1 MMNDNDS
8 QNIKKE
14 KLPPVWK
21 RSKLIEVSII
31 KGRIGWKGLTKSEFS
46 NDGVLIVNGPD
57 IKDGKVLWDKCLRI
71 PRWRYEESAD
81 ISVRKGDILVTK
93 DGTIGKTAFID
104 DLSESASIASG
115 IFLIR
120 TKNEEI
126 LNGKFL
132 YQYFNSENFKDLV
145 ESVIEGSVIPHL
157 YQRDLEQLTI
167 PLPPLDEQKA
177 IAEILSDLDA
187 KIEINQ
193 KMNKTLEAIAQAIFK
208 HWFIDFEFPSEEGN
222 PYKSSGGEMVDSELG
237 EIPKGWDVT
246 TVGKCV
252 DISGGAT
259 PRTSDLHYWIGGTKY
274 WATPKDMSDLS
285 SPILINTE
293 RKITVEGLISIGG
306 RLFPKGSLLLS
317 SRAPIGYLALTDIET
332 SVNQGIIAILPNGK
346 LGPFYMYGWCKAN
359 VNIIKDNANGSTFAE
374 ISKSSFRSI
383 KIILPTKRVLQL
395 YDESFSK
402 VYTKLTNNTKQS
414 VVLSNIRDTLLSRL
428 MSGKIRVPLE
438 D

>member
-1 MMNDNDS
+1 MINDNDS

-14 KLPPVWK
+14 KLPPIWK

-31 KGRIGWKGLTKSEFS
+31 KGRIGWKGLTRSEFS

-71 PRWRYEESAD
+71 PRWRHEESAD

-104 DLSESASIASG
+104 DLPESASIASG

-132 YQYFNSENFKDLV
+132 YQYFNSENFKELV

-167 PLPPLDEQKA
+167 PLPPLNEQKA
-177 IAEILSDLDA
+177 IVKILSNLDS
-187 KIEINQ
+187 KIELTQ

-208 HWFIDFEFPSEEGN
+208 HWFIDFEFPNEEGR

-237 EIPKGWDVT
+237 EIPSKW
-246 TVGKCV
+246 
-252 DISGGAT
+252 
-259 PRTSDLHYWIGGTKY
+259 
-274 WATPKDMSDLS
+274 
-285 SPILINTE
+285 
-293 RKITVEGLISIGG
+293 KIG
-306 RLFPKGSLLLS
+306 RLIDLTLNFDSKRVPLS
-317 SRAPIGYLALTDIET
+317 SREREVRTGTYPYYGAASLLDFVDSYIFDGIYLLVGEDGTVIDEHGHPILQYVFGRFWVNNHAHVIQGKYPFSTEYVYLLLKQLNVKHIVTGAVQAKINQANLNSITVVMPPADLVNVFNRLIEG
-332 SVNQGIIAILPNGK
+332 V
-346 LGPFYMYGWCKAN
+346 
-359 VNIIKDNANGSTFAE
+359 
-374 ISKSSFRSI
+374 
-383 KIILPTKRVLQL
+383 
-395 YDESFSK
+395 FSK
-402 VYTKLTNNTKQS
+402 LRLNKNEMDSLTELREILLPKL
-414 VVLSNIRDTLLSRL
+414 I
-428 MSGKIRVPLE
+428 SGKIRVPLE
-438 D
+438 E

>member
-1 MMNDNDS
+1 MINDNDS

-14 KLPPVWK
+14 KLPPIWK

-31 KGRIGWKGLTKSEFS
+31 KGRIGWKGLTRSEFS
-46 NDGVLIVNGPD
+46 NDGVIIVNGPD

-71 PRWRYEESAD
+71 PRWRHEESAD

-104 DLSESASIASG
+104 DLPESASIASG

-132 YQYFNSENFKDLV
+132 YQYFNSENFKELV

-167 PLPPLDEQKA
+167 PLPPLNEQKA
-177 IAEILSDLDA
+177 IVKILSNLDS
-187 KIEINQ
+187 KIELNQ
-193 KMNKTLEAIAQAIFK
+193 KMNRTLESIAQAIFK
-208 HWFIDFEFPSEEGN
+208 HWFIDFEFPNEEGN

-237 EIPKGWDVT
+237 KIPMGWDIT

-252 DISGGAT
+252 NISGGTT
-259 PRTSDLHYWIGGTKY
+259 PRTSELHYWMNGTEL
-274 WATPKDMSDLS
+274 WATPKDLSNLS

-293 RKITVEGLISIGG
+293 RKITVDGLTSIGN
-306 RLFPKGSLLLS
+306 RLFPRGSLLLS
-317 SRAPIGYLALTDIET
+317 SRAPIGYLALTDVET

-346 LGPFYMYGWCKAN
+346 LSTFYMYGWCKAN
-359 VNIIKDNANGSTFAE
+359 MNLIKDNANGSTFAE
-374 ISKSSFRSI
+374 ISKGSFRSI
-383 KIILPTKRVLQL
+383 KIILPDKKLLRL
-395 YDESFSK
+395 YDEIFSK
-402 VYTKLTNNTKQS
+402 SYTKMTNSTKQS
-414 VVLSNIRDTLLSRL
+414 LALFNIRDTLLPRL
-428 MSGKIRVPLE
+428 ISGKIRVPLE
-438 D
+438 E

>member
-1 MMNDNDS
+1 MINDNDS

-14 KLPPVWK
+14 KLPPIWK

-31 KGRIGWKGLTKSEFS
+31 KGRIGWKGLTRSEFS

-71 PRWRYEESAD
+71 PRWRHEESAD

-104 DLSESASIASG
+104 DLPESASIASG

-132 YQYFNSENFKDLV
+132 YQYFNSENFKELV

-167 PLPPLDEQKA
+167 PLPPLNEQKA
-177 IAEILSDLDA
+177 IVKILSNLDS
-187 KIEINQ
+187 KIELNQ

-208 HWFIDFEFPSEEGN
+208 HWFIDFEFPNEEGR

-237 EIPKGWDVT
+237 EIPSKW
-246 TVGKCV
+246 
-252 DISGGAT
+252 
-259 PRTSDLHYWIGGTKY
+259 
-274 WATPKDMSDLS
+274 
-285 SPILINTE
+285 
-293 RKITVEGLISIGG
+293 KIG
-306 RLFPKGSLLLS
+306 RLIDLTLNFDSKRVPLS
-317 SRAPIGYLALTDIET
+317 SREREVRTGTYPYYGAASLLDFVDSYIFDGIYLLVGEDGTVIDEHGHPILQYVFGRFWVNNHAHVIQGKYPFSTEYVYLLLKQLNVKHIVTGAVQAKINQANLNSITVVMPPADLVNVFNRLIEG
-332 SVNQGIIAILPNGK
+332 V
-346 LGPFYMYGWCKAN
+346 
-359 VNIIKDNANGSTFAE
+359 
-374 ISKSSFRSI
+374 
-383 KIILPTKRVLQL
+383 
-395 YDESFSK
+395 FSK
-402 VYTKLTNNTKQS
+402 LRLNKNEMDSLTELREILLPKL
-414 VVLSNIRDTLLSRL
+414 I
-428 MSGKIRVPLE
+428 SGKIRVPLE
-438 D
+438 E